1 MSTVINPKGAR
12 SVPAAVGP
20 AGWAG
25 VYLTS
30 TVGQKVVVALTGL
43 LLTGFLIGHMV
54 GNLKMFGPPEAIN
67 AYAHFLK
74 HELGAGL
81 WVARGGLLALFV
93 THLVLAT
100 TLKAKSVAARPT
112 PYVYMRSA
120 QATLASKTMIY
131 TGLVVGA
138 FTLFHLAHF
147 TLGWVKPALIE
158 DPASR
163 HVTAISYM
171 DLKDKHGHH
180 DVHAMVVAGFRTL
193 WVTAIYVV
201 AQVLLFVHLS
211 HGIQSTFQTLGL
223 KGTKFAAAWV
233 WLGYAVAGLILAGN
247 LSIVFAV
254 WAGVVGGPYPLPR

>member
-12 SVPAAVGP
+12 RVPAEVGP
-20 AGWAG
+20 AGWAS

-43 LLTGFLIGHMV
+43 LLTGFLVGHMV

-67 AYAHFLK
+67 GYAYFLK

-93 THLVLAT
+93 AHVVLAT

-147 TLGWVKPALIE
+147 TLGWVKPAVVV
-158 DPASR
+158 DPVSG
-163 HVTAISYM
+163 HQTTIDYLS
-171 DLKDKHGHH
+171 LKDRDGRH
-180 DVHAMVVAGFRTL
+180 DVYSMVVAGFRTP
-193 WVTAIYVV
+193 WVAAVYIL

-211 HGIQSTFQTLGL
+211 HGLQSTVQTLGL
-223 KGTKFAAAWV
+223 KGAKFAPAWV
-233 WLGYAVAGLILAGN
+233 WLSYAVAGTILAGN

-254 WAGVVGGPYPLPR
+254 WAGVIGGPYPLVR

>member
-1 MSTVINPKGAR
+1 MNPKGAR
-12 SVPAAVGP
+12 RLPAEVGP
-20 AGWAG
+20 AGWAKT
-25 VYLTS
+25 YLTS
-30 TVGQKVVVALTGL
+30 TVGQKVVVAVTGL
-43 LLTGFLIGHMV
+43 LLVGFLAGHLL

-67 AYAHFLK
+67 GYAYFLK
-74 HELGAGL
+74 HELGAAIWL
-81 WVARGGLLALFV
+81 ARGGLVALFV

-100 TLKAKSVAARPT
+100 TLKARSVAARPT

-138 FTLFHLAHF
+138 FLLFHLAHF
-147 TLGWVKPALIE
+147 TFGWVKPALVE
-158 DPASR
+158 DPVS
-163 HVTAISYM
+163 HTVTAVDYLSLT
-171 DLKDKHGHH
+171 DAKGQH
-180 DVHAMVVAGFRTL
+180 DVHAMVVAGFRTF
-193 WVTAIYVV
+193 WVSVIYVV

-233 WLGYAVAGLILAGN
+233 WLGYAMAGTILAGN

-254 WAGVVGGPYPLPR
+254 WVGVIGGPYPLVR